1 MKEQT
6 QQMSPLISLKQK
18 IDEILTKNGLPPV
31 NIVKEPQSRFEVL
44 LKRAK
49 EKTKEELHKEREQVL
64 ETVKAMAM
72 NRLGLTEE
80 EANAYVSNPL

>member
-1 MKEQT
+1 MDKREQLELT
-6 QQMSPLISLKQK
+6 LNSLKQK
-18 IDEILTKNGLPPV
+18 IDATLMKHGLPPM
-31 NIVKEPQSRFEVL
+31 NIVEKPQSRFEVL

-49 EKTKEELHKEREQVL
+49 EQTKEELHKERDQVL

-80 EANAYVSNPL
+80 EANAYVSDPL

>member
-18 IDEILTKNGLPPV
+18 IDAILMKNGLPPSE
-31 NIVKEPQSRFEVL
+31 IEKPQSRFEVL

-80 EANAYVSNPL
+80 EANAYVSDPL